1 MAEDLSAPASER
13 AGERPAARALPP
25 AAAHVRRE
33 GVFLGRFRL
42 VYALLAALLGAA
54 IGGFVVLSAD
64 TEDVSGPRWSDW
76 EPNGSVIERPTEIA
90 RFVSRQYRLESGS
103 QLVAVTVARPPRVQ
117 EVPVE
122 YVALSAGEQD
132 DIRVLPAD
140 DTVAYVLCG
149 LGENCGIRAGQPSV
163 ERAVLLRREALELAL
178 YTFKYVDGVDSVVA
192 FLPPRPGTR
201 PRFALFFQKDDLRAE
216 LDRPLQ
222 ETLALRRSISPNS
235 LPFTE
240 TDDIARFATRHL
252 FQYSFGQTPNGS
264 VFLAL
269 RPPPL

>member
-1 MAEDLSAPASER
+1 MAEDLSATAAEG
-13 AGERPAARALPP
+13 AGERRAARALPP
-25 AAAHVRRE
+25 AAAHGRRE
-33 GVFLGRFRL
+33 GVFVGRFRL
-42 VYALLAALLGAA
+42 VYALLAVLLGAA
-54 IGGFVVLSAD
+54 VGGFVVLSGD
-64 TEDVSGPRWSDW
+64 TDGVSGPRWSEW
-76 EPNGSVIERPTEIA
+76 QPNGSVTERPTEIA

-103 QLVAVTVARPPRVQ
+103 QLVAVTVARPPTVQ

-122 YVALSAGEQD
+122 YVALSAGEQE

-149 LGENCGIRAGQPSV
+149 LGQNCGIREGQPSV
-163 ERAVLLRREALELAL
+163 ERAALLRREALELAL

-192 FLPPRPGTR
+192 FLPPRLGTR
-201 PRFALFFQKDDLRAE
+201 PRFALFFQKEDLKAA
-216 LDRPLQ
+216 LDRPLH
-222 ETLALRRSISPNS
+222 ETLAPRRAISPTS

-240 TDDIARFATRHL
+240 TDDIGRFANRHL